1 MTMKTETN
9 NRLFTSELEESLKD
23 YPLYS
28 QDNLKRNAVCV
39 MVFRLGKVRWYI
51 LEGEKRNEDFTL
63 YGIVVGLCET
73 EYGYISLNELSQVSL
88 DASRFGLGTLYV
100 EQDTNFKPCTIG
112 EIEDDELQSFLSN
125 LY

>member
-1 MTMKTETN
+1 MKTETN
-9 NRLFTSELEESLKD
+9 NRFVTSDLEESLKD